1 MPIPSSI
8 ARRMIVLLLYLLVS
22 VAAYSLISGASWLG
36 ESILGLLPLGNLLAW
51 FGLLALPT
59 AVWLAAGPGS
69 RLWQAARLLW
79 CLALP
84 WLAVSALLAGNLT
97 LVFNAGAQWQ
107 FQLWLL
113 YSSVSVCSGVLLV
126 ICCWITEIR
135 QTAGFKACTTR
146 VSKPVN
152 RKITPDTVG

>member
-1 MPIPSSI
+1 MAEVVLSYKGWSV
-8 ARRMIVLLLYLLVS
+8 VLLLCAG
-22 VAAYSLISGASWLG
+22 VAGYSLISGASWLG
-36 ESILGLLPLGNLLAW
+36 QPLFAVLPLGNLLAW
-51 FGLLALPT
+51 LGLLALPT
-59 AVWLAAGPGS
+59 AVWLVAEPGH

-84 WLAVSALLAGNLT
+84 WLAVSALLAGNLA
-97 LVFNAGAQWQ
+97 LVFGAGAQWQ

-113 YSSVSVCSGVLLV
+113 YSGVSVCSGLLLV

-135 QTAGFKACTTR
+135 QTAGFTACTSA

-152 RKITPDTVG
+152 RKATPDTVG